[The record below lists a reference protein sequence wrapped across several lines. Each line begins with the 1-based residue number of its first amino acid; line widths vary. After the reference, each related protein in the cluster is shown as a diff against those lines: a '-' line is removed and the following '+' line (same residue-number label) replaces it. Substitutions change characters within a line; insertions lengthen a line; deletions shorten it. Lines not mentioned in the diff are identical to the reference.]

1 MQIIY
6 LTDIFDQIED
16 LYVTLMTVNARLVV
30 VSVNFGRFLIK
41 CILTLFILIV
51 STFKGKNMPSGEP
64 ILSFDMWHFLDVV
77 SSTLKQTLPAKNYF

>member
-16 LYVTLMTVNARLVV
+16 LYLTLMTVNARLVV
-30 VSVNFGRFLIK
+30 VSVNFGGFSML

-51 STFKGKNMPSGEP
+51 STFKGKNRLLWGAY
-64 ILSFDMWHFLDVV
+64 SFL
-77 SSTLKQTLPAKNYF
+77 